1 MNNKI
6 SIVLCTYNEVNYIEQ
21 TIKLVSKTLEG
32 VEIIIVDDNS
42 VDGTIEKLNQ
52 LKKSLNFQLF
62 VRKNEKGLASAIQKG
77 FKECNGNFI
86 GFIDVNSGDQI
97 LYFNELISKLN
108 EGYDI
113 AVLSRYISGGGDK
126 RDTLRVITSKAI
138 NLVCKMILRIKF
150 NDFTSGIFL
159 MKKDVLNYVH
169 IDNKGHGE
177 YFIEFIY
184 RSFKTKFKIIEIP
197 YVQNKDKNL
206 SRSKSNPNIFR
217 FFYLGFN
224 YFFRIL
230 LTLFRN

>member
-1 MNNKI
+1 MQMKRF
-6 SIVLCTYNEVNYIEQ
+6 LNYIEQ
-21 TIKLVSKTLEG
+21 TIKLVSKTFED

-62 VRKNEKGLASAIQKG
+62 VRKNEKGLASAIQRG
-77 FKECNGNFI
+77 FKESKGNFI
-86 GFIDVNSGDQI
+86 GFIDVNSEDQI

-126 RDTLRVITSKAI
+126 RDTLRVITSKGI

-159 MKKDVLNYVH
+159 MKKDVLKYVD

-184 RSFKTKFKIIEIP
+184 RSLKTNFKIIEIP